1 MNQESQEIYEN
12 ADSWRFWSL
21 HWAEKYAIFSQCS
34 HTNMHWPFF
43 FFFLNCTSV
52 YWLATPRWNSH
63 WWSVRNS
70 AGLRPFSVP
79 HIIPSQDVLQFAG
92 LNVKWECRTPCSNV
106 TENFK
111 MVTAQHSNEWGP
123 FWKWGPV
130 QLTAQSNA
138 QEGGLVFS
146 CSVLGF
152 GRLRWQENRR
162 REAWESWKKKKI
174 DTTA

>member
-1 MNQESQEIYEN
+1 MQFLVS
-12 ADSWRFWSL
+12 A
-21 HWAEKYAIFSQCS
+21 
-34 HTNMHWPFF
+34 HTQICTDF